1 MGFYNLVEMERIIPD
16 IGIIAALDKIEALR
30 AFSAIADQGGFAAAA
45 RHLRVSPQ
53 VVTRAI
59 AGLEHELGAQLL
71 HRTTRSV
78 RLTEEGAAFLAR
90 CRQIL
95 SDLRDAEQQVMGARS
110 EPHGELIVTAP
121 VVFGR
126 MHVVPVIATLLG
138 RHPQLVIR
146 LLLLDRMVNL
156 VEEGIDVA
164 VRIGE
169 LPDSSLRAIKI
180 SEVREVLVASP
191 SYLEKHGAPAKPTDL
206 QRHQLIQF
214 MSLNGG
220 EDWRFGPNEGQIVR
234 VRPRLEVNSADAA
247 ITAAQAGLGITRVLS
262 YQVSAAVA
270 SGRLRTVLGAFARP
284 PVPVSVLMPPGRHD
298 SVNVRSF
305 IQGVKEYLAEGRRGS
320 RLDLPEPS
328 V

>member
-1 MGFYNLVEMERIIPD
+1 
-16 IGIIAALDKIEALR
+16 
-30 AFSAIADQGGFAAAA
+30 
-45 RHLRVSPQ
+45 
-53 VVTRAI
+53 
-59 AGLEHELGAQLL
+59 LGAQLL
-71 HRTTRSV
+71 QRTTRSV

-95 SDLRDAEQQVMGARS
+95 SDLRDAEQQVIGARS

-146 LLLLDRMVNL
+146 LLLLDRTVNL

-169 LPDSSLRAIKI
+169 LPDSSFRAVKV

-191 SYLEKHGAPAKPTDL
+191 SYLEKHGAPASPADL
-206 QRHQLIQF
+206 RGHQLILF
-214 MSLNGG
+214 TSLNAGD
-220 EDWRFGPNEGQIVR
+220 DWRFGPDEGQVVR

-284 PVPVSVLMPPGRHD
+284 PVPVSVLMPPARHD

-305 IQGVKEYLAEGRRGS
+305 IQGMKDYLAEGRRGS
-320 RLDLPEPS
+320 RLDLPELAS
-328 V
+328 